1 MLPQR
6 RRERKDSERGIVC
19 FYFEGEVSPCAP
31 KKRRTSELLPVAF
44 SVPSTATAFSYVS
57 AICFSATPS
66 VPPWMAV
73 VLCKSAVLRNAK
85 LAPIILHGRKMM
97 GTAPASCLNLPKH
110 FGSLYLEPVF
120 FPHGQKPASAVPV
133 FKQAIL
139 RYPLVIRGG
148 SDNMIVTME
157 KTML

>member
-1 MLPQR
+1 MRGKSPRLKACAMDGA
-6 RRERKDSERGIVC
+6 ERK
-19 FYFEGEVSPCAP
+19 
-31 KKRRTSELLPVAF
+31 
-44 SVPSTATAFSYVS
+44 
-57 AICFSATPS
+57 
-66 VPPWMAV
+66 M
-73 VLCKSAVLRNAK
+73 LCDVLRFAK
-85 LAPIILHGRKMM
+85 LAFIILHGRKMM

-120 FPHGQKPASAVPV
+120 FPHGQKPASAVSV

-148 SDNMIVTME
+148 SDNMIVTMK

>member
-1 MLPQR
+1 MSG
-6 RRERKDSERGIVC
+6 K
-19 FYFEGEVSPCAP
+19 SPRIKACATDGT
-31 KKRRTSELLPVAF
+31 KE
-44 SVPSTATAFSYVS
+44 
-57 AICFSATPS
+57 IMCD
-66 VPPWMAV
+66 
-73 VLCKSAVLRNAK
+73 VLHFAK
-85 LAPIILHGRKMM
+85 LASIILHGRKMM

-120 FPHGQKPASAVPV
+120 FPHGQKPASTVSV

-148 SDNMIVTME
+148 SDNMIVTMK

>member
-1 MLPQR
+1 MDGA
-6 RRERKDSERGIVC
+6 ERK
-19 FYFEGEVSPCAP
+19 
-31 KKRRTSELLPVAF
+31 
-44 SVPSTATAFSYVS
+44 
-57 AICFSATPS
+57 
-66 VPPWMAV
+66 M
-73 VLCKSAVLRNAK
+73 LCDVLRNAK

-120 FPHGQKPASAVPV
+120 FPHGQKPASAVSV

-139 RYPLVIRGG
+139 RYPCPKIDILVNFWTRVSDKAETSLLRGTTAIRGG